1 MNRYYTSDIKL
12 NNLGDFELD
21 SNGDLVTVTGEDL
34 IQQMATICLKTT
46 NPDWFN
52 DAIAAD
58 LEDLIGK
65 PNSRDTA
72 ELGKS
77 KIKNALIS
85 TGFFE
90 AKDIWVEAKVYDEAT
105 IIFFLF
111 INSPFSAAPIVYQ
124 ITLDLGSGTLIRR
137 VS

>member
-12 NNLGDFELD
+12 TDAGDFALD
-21 SNGDLVTVTGEDL
+21 SNGDLATVMKEEL

-52 DAIAAD
+52 DAVAAD
-58 LEDLIGK
+58 LEDLIGQ
-65 PNSRDTA
+65 PNSRGTA

-77 KIKNALIS
+77 KIKNALVS

-90 AKDIWVEAKVYDEAT
+90 AADVWVEARVYDEAT

-111 INSPFSAAPIVYQ
+111 INSPFSASPIVYQ

-137 VS
+137 VQ

>member
-12 NNLGDFELD
+12 NDLGDFELD
-21 SNGDLVTVTGEDL
+21 SNGDLSTVVAEDL
-34 IQQMATICLKTT
+34 IQQMSTICLKTT

-52 DAIAAD
+52 ETIAAD

-65 PNSRDTA
+65 PNSRDTG

-77 KIKNALIS
+77 KIKNALVA
-85 TGFFE
+85 TGFFDT
-90 AKDIWVEAKVYDEAT
+90 KDIWVEAKVYDEAT

-111 INSPFSAAPIVYQ
+111 INSPFSVNPIVYQ

-137 VS
+137 VQ